1 MITIENLTNPGAD
14 PVDGDMIQITH
25 QSGAIERRR
34 HWHAAPPPE
43 PAMHLEITALTSSDP
58 QAQIESGEVTCAAGA
73 TVSATVEIRTPD
85 GTLIPVTV
93 SFRMPIVARD
103 GRERILLASFV
114 DGVATVQAAL
124 PESGVWLITE
134 AQINAGLPAENRM
147 KFSGLSIYVVQ

>member
-1 MITIENLTNPGAD
+1 MMIENLTNPGAE

-25 QSGAIERRR
+25 PSGAVERKPY
-34 HWHAAPPPE
+34 WAPVPSPE
-43 PAMHLEITALTSSDP
+43 PAMHLAITALTCTDP
-58 QAQIESGEVTCAAGA
+58 QALIQSGEVTCAAGA

-134 AQINAGLPAENRM
+134 AQINAGLPVENRM
-147 KFSGLSIYVVQ
+147 RFDGLVLYVVQQ